1 MNPDY
6 YVGKARH
13 ALETGQPNL
22 AMLYMQRGMVEL
34 ERRRREHLKGSIAGQ
49 FILLGE
55 AVNEMAETIAR
66 AFHPMA
72 VAATKAMNEFHAEL
86 LKSYDQEF
94 FALVNE

>member
-1 MNPDY
+1 MNPNY
-6 YVGKARH
+6 YVAKAIH
-13 ALETGQPNL
+13 ALNTGQPNL

-49 FILLGE
+49 FVLLGE
-55 AVNEMAETIAR
+55 AVNEMTEMFVR
-66 AFHPMA
+66 AFAPA
-72 VAATKAMNEFHAEL
+72 ITAATKAMNEFHADL